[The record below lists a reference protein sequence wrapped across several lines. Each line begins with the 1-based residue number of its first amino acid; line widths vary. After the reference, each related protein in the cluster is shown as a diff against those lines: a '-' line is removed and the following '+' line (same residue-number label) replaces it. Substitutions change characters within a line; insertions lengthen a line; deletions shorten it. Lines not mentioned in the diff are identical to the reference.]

1 MERFIGLIPPMVT
14 PVRDGRVDPDGIDAL
29 VAHTVDHLDGMV
41 VVGSCGEGP
50 SLSLSERRR
59 AVDAFVTALDGRLPV
74 IMGVAGTSLAD
85 VVDLVGEGAR
95 LGVAGFLV
103 PPFFYFRNSAEALG
117 AYYGEVAKAT
127 DREVMVYDNPNA
139 TKTPMSVDVLA
150 RLAEDNPNINH
161 IKVTDTDIAK
171 VSALAER
178 TDAVLLAGSDEVM
191 HHQVLRG
198 CAGAVTAAPHVF
210 PRVARAWF
218 DAAGDEA
225 EGRRHYDRMT
235 PFIIELLQGSDQY
248 PAAVK
253 LALHHLGVL
262 PDAAV
267 LPPLTPLDARR
278 RQGIAVVLDGHDLD

>member
-1 MERFIGLIPPMVT
+1 MNERLRQQLFDPFAMALAVVGVTVALIVAMGESLLALFQPGDTKDRLDRPELWY
-14 PVRDGRVDPDGIDAL
+14 AL
-29 VAHTVDHLDGMV
+29 V
-41 VVGSCGEGP
+41 
-50 SLSLSERRR
+50 LSLS
-59 AVDAFVTALDGRLPV
+59 V
-74 IMGVAGTSLAD
+74 I
-85 VVDLVGEGAR
+85 
-95 LGVAGFLV
+95 GVAGFLV